1 MKSRDSPREFL
12 FTSRNGKGHRLFTR
26 QSRLD
31 ELNSN
36 LRKLLIDSSPG
47 IKNERTDSKSGLMI
61 ARDDNWDLEKLRV
74 VSEAVR
80 VSLFDHL
87 AATVEVLQKA
97 L

>member
-1 MKSRDSPREFL
+1 
-12 FTSRNGKGHRLFTR
+12 
-26 QSRLD
+26 
-31 ELNSN
+31 
-36 LRKLLIDSSPG
+36 
-47 IKNERTDSKSGLMI
+47 MI
-61 ARDDNWDLEKLRV
+61 ARDDNWDLEKMRV